1 MTVRVAYRPGA
12 VDLEVTDN
20 GAGGTPAPAG
30 GHGLVGMRE
39 RATLYGGTFDAG
51 PTFGG
56 GWRVR
61 ARIPL
66 AAEAVPA

>member
-1 MTVRVAYRPGA
+1 
-12 VDLEVTDN
+12 
-20 GAGGTPAPAG
+20 
-30 GHGLVGMRE
+30 MRE

-51 PTFGG
+51 PSLAG

-66 AAEAVPA
+66 AGAAVPA